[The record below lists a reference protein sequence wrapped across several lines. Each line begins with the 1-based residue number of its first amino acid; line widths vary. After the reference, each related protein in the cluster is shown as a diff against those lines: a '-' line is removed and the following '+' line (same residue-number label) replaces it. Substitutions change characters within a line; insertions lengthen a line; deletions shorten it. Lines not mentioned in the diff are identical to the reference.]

1 VLIGR
6 RYRRGA
12 LFAGIGA
19 AVIMGVLGA
28 CTTVTGGSG
37 KVDAADAPAYRTS
50 MSSSVAES
58 AASSSVR
65 ESERQQSLTTE
76 AIHTACETLSTSSAD
91 AVDSVNAY
99 VDAVNGK
106 GDPVAT
112 GGPAVDALNH
122 SADLVTADIND
133 AVPQDI
139 RDALS
144 AWSDSARGAA
154 AAVSGHVPPDQFNAA
169 VDRLNESRSRAL
181 DLCDA
186 TY

>member
-19 AVIMGVLGA
+19 AVAMGVLGA
-28 CTTVTGGSG
+28 CTTVTSGSG
-37 KVDAADAPAYRTS
+37 KVDAGDAPAYRTS

-65 ESERQQSLTTE
+65 ESERQESLTTE

-91 AVDSVNAY
+91 AVDKVNAY
-99 VDAVNGK
+99 VDAVNGT
-106 GDPVAT
+106 GDPIAT
-112 GGPAVDALNH
+112 EGAAADALNH
-122 SADLVTADIND
+122 SADLVTADVND

-139 RDALS
+139 RDALN

-154 AAVSGHVPPDQFNAA
+154 AAVTGHVPPDQFNAA
-169 VDRLNESRSRAL
+169 VDRLNESRSHAL

>member
-1 VLIGR
+1 MLIGR

-12 LFAGIGA
+12 LIAGIGA
-19 AVIMGVLGA
+19 AVAMGVLGA
-28 CTTVTGGSG
+28 CTTVTGGSA
-37 KVDAADAPAYRTS
+37 KVDRADAPAYRTS
-50 MSSSVAES
+50 MLSSVAES
-58 AASSSVR
+58 AATSSMR
-65 ESERQQSLTTE
+65 ESERQESLTTE

-91 AVDSVNAY
+91 AVDNVNAY
-99 VDAVNGK
+99 VDAVNGE

-112 GGPAVDALNH
+112 EGAAADALNH
-122 SADLVTADIND
+122 SADLVAADVND

-144 AWSDSARGAA
+144 AWSDAARGAA
-154 AAVSGHVPPDQFNAA
+154 AAVSGHLPPDQFNAA
-169 VDRLNESRSRAL
+169 VDRLNDSRSHAL

>member
-1 VLIGR
+1 MLIGR

-19 AVIMGVLGA
+19 GGRMGVLGA

-37 KVDAADAPAYRTS
+37 KVDTADAPAYRTS

-58 AASSSVR
+58 AASSSMR

-91 AVDSVNAY
+91 AVDNVNAY

-112 GGPAVDALNH
+112 EGAGGRRAEPQCRPGDRGH
-122 SADLVTADIND
+122 QRRSCRRTSAT
-133 AVPQDI
+133 P
-139 RDALS
+139 
-144 AWSDSARGAA
+144 
-154 AAVSGHVPPDQFNAA
+154 
-169 VDRLNESRSRAL
+169 
-181 DLCDA
+181 
-186 TY
+186 

>member
-1 VLIGR
+1 
-6 RYRRGA
+6 
-12 LFAGIGA
+12 
-19 AVIMGVLGA
+19 
-28 CTTVTGGSG
+28 
-37 KVDAADAPAYRTS
+37 

-58 AASSSVR
+58 AASSSMR

-91 AVDSVNAY
+91 AVDRVNAY

-106 GDPVAT
+106 GDPVAS
-112 GGPAVDALNH
+112 GGPAADALNH

-169 VDRLNESRSRAL
+169 VDQLNESRSRAL